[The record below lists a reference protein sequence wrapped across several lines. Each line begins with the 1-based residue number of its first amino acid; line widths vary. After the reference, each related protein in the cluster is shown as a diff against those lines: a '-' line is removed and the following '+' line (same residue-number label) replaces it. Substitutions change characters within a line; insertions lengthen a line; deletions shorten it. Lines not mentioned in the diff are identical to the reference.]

1 MNRNHLWKFLL
12 IVFVVAWSAFEIY
25 PPKGRNVVDVFTEEA
40 VKRDATFTNILERAQ
55 QLQKENT
62 NRPPFAILK
71 EAVGTNDLARY
82 FPFDVRGEKDPNT
95 AVLYRLQQEA
105 AGRIKLGLDLQG
117 GTSFLVTMDTNK
129 LSQSSQKDTALVN
142 AVEVLRKRV
151 DKLGVAEPLIQPAG
165 NDSIL
170 IQLPGLSEVAKD
182 TARRQIQKAAFLE
195 FRMVHPNSAELLSQN
210 IMEPGYEVL
219 QEQKPRI
226 LSDGSKEFQRYLVN
240 KTPVAGMLGTNRVGL
255 TGKYIKK
262 AWAQREPVTNEPEIH
277 FEFDSEGAELF
288 AQITRQ
294 YSPKGDKYS
303 YLGIV
308 LDGELYS
315 APRIMGEIAGGQ
327 GRISGQFE
335 AKEAQELAD
344 VLENPLEAPVHII
357 NERSVDPSLGKDTIK
372 SGVNSAIYG
381 TIAVAGF
388 MAIYYMLAG
397 VVANVALITNIIIL
411 LGVMCS
417 IGTTLTLPGIA
428 GIVLTVG
435 MAVDANVLI
444 FERIREE
451 LGKGKSL
458 RGALAAGYSRAFGTI
473 FDSHVTT
480 LISSVILIYK
490 GTGSIRGFGVAL
502 TIGVAASL
510 FTALVVTRL
519 IFDFMLAKN
528 WLKSLPM
535 LHVIRS
541 AKLNFMALA
550 KPAFI
555 LSWTIILIGIGY
567 GIFVRCHSMLGTDF
581 VGGDKLTL
589 RFDQS
594 HKVDD
599 TGKLRAA
606 ITKAGV
612 ADATPVYQRDVTGGP
627 EMLQVTSAFDTSDK
641 IESALKASFPE
652 AKFDRAA
659 VDKVGPTIGADI
671 QKSAIIASLLSLFG
685 ILIYVAF
692 RYEFSFAVGAVLA
705 VIHDVLMT
713 LGVYFLAGRELNAAM
728 VAAIL
733 TIIGFSTNDTIVI
746 FDRIREDL
754 KLGVRGSFRDVINQA
769 LNQTLSRTIITSG
782 TVFLATLSLFIFGG
796 GAINDFAF
804 TFLIGIITG
813 TYSSIYIASALVL
826 WWHHGERPR
835 TGSRV
840 VMESEGETSKRD
852 RFENRTS
859 PSVGGLR

>member
-12 IVFVVAWSAFEIY
+12 IVFVVAWSAWEIY
-25 PPKGRNVVDVFTEEA
+25 PPNGRSILEVFNENA
-40 VKRDATFTNILERAQ
+40 VRKDATLTNILERAQ
-55 QLQKENT
+55 QLQKEK
-62 NRPPFAILK
+62 PGQSLFADLK
-71 EAVGTNDLARY
+71 EAVGTNDIARY
-82 FPFDVRGEKDPNT
+82 FPFDVKGEKDPNS

-105 AGRIKLGLDLQG
+105 SGRIKLGLDLQG
-117 GTSFLVTMDTNK
+117 GTSFMVKMDTNK
-129 LSQSSQKDTALVN
+129 LSQSSQKDTALRD

-151 DKLGVAEPLIQPAG
+151 DKLGVAEPIIQPVG
-165 NDSIL
+165 SQQIL
-170 IQLPGLSEVAKD
+170 IQLPGLSEAVKES
-182 TARRQIQKAAFLE
+182 ARRQIQKAAFLE
-195 FRMVHPNSAELLSQN
+195 FRMVHENSAELLAQG
-210 IMEPGYEVL
+210 IVDPGYEVL
-219 QEQKPRI
+219 SEQRTK
-226 LSDGSKEFQRYLVN
+226 LDGTKEIERYLVS
-240 KTPVAGMLGTNRVGL
+240 KTPAIGVIGTNRIAL
-255 TGKYIKK
+255 TGKYIKR
-262 AWAQREPVTNEPEIH
+262 AMVSRDPNTNEPEID
-277 FEFDSEGAELF
+277 FELNSEGAEIF
-288 AQITRQ
+288 AQITREFA
-294 YSPKGDKYS
+294 PKGNKYRQ
-303 YLGIV
+303 LAIV

-315 APRIMGEIAGGQ
+315 APRILGEIPGGH
-327 GRISGQFE
+327 GRITGNFDVRE
-335 AKEAQELAD
+335 ALELANA
-344 VLENPLEAPVHII
+344 LENPLEAPVQII
-357 NERSVDPSLGKDTIK
+357 DERSVDPSLGKDTIK
-372 SGVNSAIYG
+372 SGVNSAIFG

-388 MAIYYMLAG
+388 MAVYYMLAG

-417 IGTTLTLPGIA
+417 VGTTLTLPGIA

-451 LGKGKSL
+451 SAKGKSL
-458 RGALAAGYSRAFGTI
+458 RGALSAGYSRAFGTI

-480 LISSVILIYK
+480 LISSIILIYM

-519 IFDFMLAKN
+519 IFDFMLAKD

-535 LHVIRS
+535 LHIIRS

-555 LSWTIILIGIGY
+555 LSWTIILVGMGY
-567 GIFVRCHSMLGTDF
+567 GIGVRGHSMLGTDF

-589 RFDQS
+589 RFDQQ
-594 HKVDD
+594 HKIASER
-599 TGKLRAA
+599 LRGT
-606 ITKAGV
+606 ISKAGV
-612 ADATPVYQRDVTGGP
+612 SDATPVYQHEVTGGP
-627 EMLQVTSAFDTSDK
+627 ETLQITSAFETSEK
-641 IESALKASFPE
+641 VENALKEAFPE
-652 AKFDRAA
+652 AKFERAA
-659 VDKVGPTIGADI
+659 VDKVGPTIGAEI

-685 ILIYVAF
+685 ILVYVAF

-713 LGVYFLAGRELNAAM
+713 LGCYFMAGRELNATT

-754 KLGVRGSFRDVINQA
+754 KLGVRGSFKEVINQA

-782 TVFLATLSLFIFGG
+782 TVFLATLALFIFGG

-804 TFLIGIITG
+804 TFLVGIITG

-826 WWHHGERPR
+826 WWHRGERPR
-835 TGSRV
+835 TASQV
-840 VMESEGETSKRD
+840 IMESSTARID
-852 RFENRTS
+852 D
-859 PSVGGLR
+859 PSRIEKPRQSQARA